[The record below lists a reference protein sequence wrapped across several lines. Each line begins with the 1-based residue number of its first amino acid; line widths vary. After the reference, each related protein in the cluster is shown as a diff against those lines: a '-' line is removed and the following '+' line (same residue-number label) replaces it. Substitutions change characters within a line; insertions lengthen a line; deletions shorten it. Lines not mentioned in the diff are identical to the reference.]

1 MAMRVGEVDGVGTV
15 RHQLLAR
22 RDQLRGELRT
32 HLLAA
37 RGVVVDD
44 APAVDADAGDD
55 ALIDLMRDL
64 NLAELDRDA
73 RELEAIGRALDR
85 MDSGEYGVCQ
95 DCGEAIGQPRLSA
108 NPHAVQCIAC
118 ATRAEHGVHGASL

>member
-1 MAMRVGEVDGVGTV
+1 MAMKVGEVDGVGTV
-15 RHQLLAR
+15 RYRLLGR
-22 RDQLRGELRT
+22 RAQLRGELRA

-37 RGVVVDD
+37 RGVLVDD

-64 NLAELDRDA
+64 NLAELERDA
-73 RELEAIGRALDR
+73 RELEAIGRAIGR
-85 MDSGEYGVCQ
+85 MDSGDYGVCQ

-108 NPHAVQCIAC
+108 NPHAVRCIAC
-118 ATRAEHGVHGASL
+118 ATRAEHGAHSASL

>member
-1 MAMRVGEVDGVGTV
+1 MGVGEVDGVGTV

-22 RDQLRGELRT
+22 RDQLRGELRA

-37 RGVVVDD
+37 RGVAVDD